1 LDANVLN
8 DIVVASLVL
17 FAAALGGLLWALG
30 SLVPQINKT
39 LGAYERLAGTLEDE
53 LTPTLREVSKVVSGI
68 TELKTVAVKNVS
80 EVQTRVEDVTGSLTK
95 AAESA
100 KKHSDVWGTGF
111 LAGAR
116 AYLEGGNSKQT
127 TDKES
132 KQDRKQVSEHKQIIA
147 NRGE

>member
-8 DIVVASLVL
+8 DIVVASLVA

-53 LTPTLREVSKVVSGI
+53 LTPTLREVNKVVTGI

-80 EVQTRVEDVTGSLTK
+80 DVTTKVEDVTGNLTK

-100 KKHSDVWGTGF
+100 KKHSSVWGTGF

-116 AYLEGGNSKQT
+116 AYLEANNSKSTSEQ
-127 TDKES
+127 EN
-132 KQDRKQVSEHKQIIA
+132 KQGRKQVS
-147 NRGE
+147 NTGR

>member
-8 DIVVASLVL
+8 DIVVASLVA

-53 LTPTLREVSKVVSGI
+53 LTPTLREVNKVVTGI

-80 EVQTRVEDVTGSLTK
+80 EVTTKVEDVTGNLSK

-100 KKHSDVWGTGF
+100 KKHSSVWGTGF

-116 AYLEGGNSKQT
+116 AYLEAKPSS
-127 TDKES
+127 TDQKSE
-132 KQDRKQVSEHKQIIA
+132 QGRKQVS
-147 NRGE
+147 NTSR